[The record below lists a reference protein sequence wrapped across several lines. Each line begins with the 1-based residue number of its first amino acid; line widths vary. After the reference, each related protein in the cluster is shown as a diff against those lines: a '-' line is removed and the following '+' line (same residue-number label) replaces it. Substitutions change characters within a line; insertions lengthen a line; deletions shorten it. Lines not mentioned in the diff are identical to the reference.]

1 MRVNFNYLRFMF
13 ATKLYCYGGYFCF
26 PNVIRFASEEKDVL
40 TWTTFNGAIDRDAWY
55 LSLRGCAAE

>member
-1 MRVNFNYLRFMF
+1 MF